1 MSSSFKQKKLK
12 TLATRKKTRKRNLE
26 NGLTHEDASG
36 RLFQPPSRRDP
47 RWKKPD
53 AAAVVDSIVRAAK
66 KRRIMPSDEEDDD
79 DEIDEPEMV
88 DPIES
93 EDEAAAEEALEEE
106 EEQMHEEEEED
117 VPKPPLKLCTSLE
130 DCVAAATKKHAA
142 IRRKDTRQK
151 AKVLILCDAHS
162 IVKALKKTLPI
173 KEIIPRSTSKRG
185 VRSSGDKKV
194 DTSYKN
200 IAPLKTP
207 MEKFKDANR
216 DVLKDFQVGKI
227 ATLVAEDLS
236 YYPFSHLAFR
246 HVIFVARAAASA
258 VNLDRLLLDDVELHT
273 IVLNENG
280 KSVSPND
287 RARLASKFML
297 LE

>member
-26 NGLTHEDASG
+26 NGLTHEDA
-36 RLFQPPSRRDP
+36 
-47 RWKKPD
+47 
-53 AAAVVDSIVRAAK
+53 IVRAAK

-106 EEQMHEEEEED
+106 EKQMHEEEEED
-117 VPKPPLKLCTSLE
+117 LHKPPLKLCTSLE
-130 DCVAAATKKHAA
+130 DC
-142 IRRKDTRQK
+142 DTRQK

-173 KEIIPRSTSKRG
+173 KEIVPRSTSKRG

-236 YYPFSHLAFR
+236 FYPFSHLAFR

-258 VNLDRLLLDDVELHT
+258 VNLDHLLLDDVELHT

-280 KSVSPND
+280 KSVSPDD
-287 RARLASKFML
+287 RARLASKFTL
-297 LE
+297 SE